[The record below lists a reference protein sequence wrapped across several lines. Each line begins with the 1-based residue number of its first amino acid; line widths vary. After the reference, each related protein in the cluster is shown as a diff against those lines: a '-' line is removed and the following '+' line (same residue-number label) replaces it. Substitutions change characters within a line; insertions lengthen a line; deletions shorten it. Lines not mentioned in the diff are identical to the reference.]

1 MYTRKTGLA
10 ALGFALTLLTTLSW
24 PASAQNPAATHD
36 FDGNGYSD
44 FAWEDA
50 SGDVAIWL
58 FTPGLG
64 TVGSNSIGT
73 MSPGAGWNLVGED
86 KFFGGSTSQLLWQN
100 VQNNQLV
107 IWTVIGIGGFAE
119 NTFDIGTGNPGWLV
133 EGTGD
138 FDGNG
143 SADIL
148 WRNVDT
154 GEVGIWLMSNGTV
167 VSKATL
173 NGDTSW
179 TIKGVGDFNG
189 DGMADILWQNVNT
202 NALSIWFM
210 NGTQIISNAGFGP
223 ANPGWNIVGTGDFNG
238 DGMADILW
246 ESNDYQVGIWL
257 MDGATPTAQVVVPGQ
272 PVDWKIINTGDYNG
286 DGKSDI
292 AFQNLD
298 SYAVT
303 IWCVSGTQTIP
314 CGGNLTHQP
323 PPGPWFLQ
331 GPGKMAPFPF
341 P

>member
-58 FTPGLG
+58 FKNGLV

-86 KFFGGSTSQLLWQN
+86 KFIGGSISQLLWQN
-100 VQNNQLV
+100 IKTNQLV
-107 IWTVIGIGGFAE
+107 IWEVIGFGGFVA
-119 NTFDIGTGNPGWLV
+119 NPIDIGQGTSPWKV
-133 EGTGD
+133 VGTGD

-143 SADIL
+143 AADIL
-148 WRNVDT
+148 WRNFDT

-167 VSKATL
+167 VSRAIVP
-173 NGDTSW
+173 GDTSW
-179 TIKGVGDFNG
+179 TIVGTGDFDH
-189 DGMADILWQNVNT
+189 DGMADILWHNVNT

-210 NGTQIISNAGFGP
+210 NGSEISWSAGIGT
-223 ANPGWNIVGTGDFNG
+223 ANPGWNIVGTDDFNG

-246 ESNDYQVGIWL
+246 SGPDNAVGIWL
-257 MDGATPTAQVVVPGQ
+257 MNGATPTALAVVANAAAG
-272 PVDWKIINTGDYNG
+272 WKIINTGDYNG
-286 DGKSDI
+286 DGNSDI
-292 AFQNLD
+292 AFQNVNTN
-298 SYAVT
+298 AVT

-314 CGGNLTHQP
+314 CGANLTNQP
-323 PPGPWFLQ
+323 PPGSYLQ
-331 GPGKMAPFPF
+331 GPGRIAPFP
-341 P
+341 